1 MKTIYLSL
9 ALATALSAAAST
21 AQAAPRTERAAY
33 LAADAGYKAFER
45 RAYSAAAER
54 AREAV
59 RLAPA
64 QGSYWALLVN
74 ALIADQRLDE
84 AAAVL
89 LEAEQAAGPPAV
101 AASREAL
108 RKALALRAGTAMY
121 AALQA
126 GNQAA
131 ALAAARTAVS
141 YAPEHAGYRL
151 TLASLLLQAGQY
163 GEAETVSTEAIALL
177 PDSAAALAL
186 RAHARQRLGRW
197 PEARDDHDRALQQRT
212 PMATQR
218 ELRLL
223 AADGALAAGE
233 PARAAVLLA
242 PLAESDADA
251 VGRKRD
257 AARQVARPAPPGA
270 AQAMPAPPSIDCT
283 GVETAQSCN
292 VVAGARPPAPGFAAA
307 TQAYRALEARDYPQA
322 LARAIEAAVAAPD
335 NRDYQLLV
343 MEAAQRAG
351 EPAQALAAANAAL
364 ALDGADAGLLARR
377 GRIHEQLGN
386 ADRARADFQAALAQA
401 RAVGPGSALAQVDQA
416 YLAVSLGDDRSA
428 QESFA
433 LADAQAGLPV
443 TALQDSAYASMR
455 AGSDAQ
461 AVGYFKRAIDAAQQP
476 SPALKLEPQLL
487 FATRR
492 AVADV
497 SRTWGVLA
505 SLAYRNG
512 GGVVPGFGVAP
523 GSAGTKTLQAG
534 AEVYWRPFGYRN
546 GRYVEVFGR
555 GFNTL
560 YSQAGGATGSDS
572 LQTALGIRWKP
583 LGDHNAVLSVSR
595 VFSRGGTPDDWLA
608 QAAYSLDHGT
618 DLRVDVP
625 SWWTGRVSAEA
636 GHYLGQ
642 SQTYGLASVQAGRSL
657 RMESGDGKA
666 VLFPHAVAAAE
677 YNSSYAET
685 LAVGAGPGVSLR
697 YWFREDRYAAPQS
710 YVDFTLQYRARI
722 SGDKRASGL
731 FLTSVISY

>member
-1 MKTIYLSL
+1 MKTTYLSL
-9 ALATALSAAAST
+9 ALATALAAAAPA

-33 LAADAGYKAFER
+33 LAADAGYKAFEQ
-45 RAYSAAAER
+45 RAFGAAAER

-59 RLAPA
+59 RLAPE

-89 LEAEQAAGPPAV
+89 LEAQQAAGAPAV

-108 RKALALRAGTAMY
+108 RRAQALRAGTAMY

-131 ALAAARTAVS
+131 ALSAARAAVT

-197 PEARDDHDRALQQRT
+197 PQARDDHDRALQQRVSAVT
-212 PMATQR
+212 LR
-218 ELRLL
+218 ELRLM

-233 PARAAVLLA
+233 PARATALLA
-242 PLAESDADA
+242 TLPDSDADA
-251 VGRKRD
+251 AGRRRD
-257 AARQVARPAPPGA
+257 AARQAARPASGPAP
-270 AQAMPAPPSIDCT
+270 AMPAPPSIDCT
-283 GVETAQSCN
+283 GVETSQSCA

-307 TQAYRALEARDYPQA
+307 TQAYRALEMRDYPLA
-322 LARAIEAAVAAPD
+322 LAGAAQAAAAAPD
-335 NRDYQLLV
+335 NRDYQLLL
-343 MEAAQRAG
+343 MEAAQAAG
-351 EPAQALAAANAAL
+351 NPAQALAAATAAL
-364 ALDGADAGLLARR
+364 ALDPADAGLLARR
-377 GRIHEQLGN
+377 GRIHEQLGD
-386 ADRARADFQAALAQA
+386 APRAREDFQAALAQA
-401 RAVGPGSALAQVDQA
+401 RADGSVSRLAQVDRA
-416 YLAVSLGDDRSA
+416 YLAVSLGDDRAA
-428 QESFA
+428 QEAFA
-433 LADAQAGLPV
+433 QADAQGRLPV

-461 AVGYFKRAIDAAQQP
+461 AVGYFKRAIDAAQEP

-546 GRYVEVFGR
+546 GRYIEVFGR

-625 SWWTGRVSAEA
+625 SWWTTRVSAEA

-657 RMESGDGKA
+657 RVERGDGKV

-677 YNSSYAET
+677 YNSSYAES

-697 YWFREDRYAAPQS
+697 YWFREDRYTAPQS
-710 YVDFTLQYRARI
+710 YVDFTLQYRAR
-722 SGDKRASGL
+722 
-731 FLTSVISY
+731 